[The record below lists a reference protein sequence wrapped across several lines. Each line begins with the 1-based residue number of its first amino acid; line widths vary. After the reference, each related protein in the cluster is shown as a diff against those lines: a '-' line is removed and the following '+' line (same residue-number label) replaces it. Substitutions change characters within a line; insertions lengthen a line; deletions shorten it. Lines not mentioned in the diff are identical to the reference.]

1 MIEVVILG
9 AGNVAFHLFRA
20 FSEAE
25 NTRVIQVY
33 NHLEENLN
41 YFKDYTNTTNRISDL
56 KSADFYLLA
65 LKDDVIADVAHNLKD
80 LPGIVLHTSGAVSLN
95 ALENLSNFGVFYP
108 LQTFSKNKLVDF
120 GEIPVCIEA
129 NSAENLEK
137 IKKLALEITKNVR
150 EVNSEQRKAL
160 HLAAVFVN
168 NFSNHLYTLGA
179 EICEKNQVDFSIL
192 RPLIKETAS
201 KIESLAPKDAQ
212 TGPAIRN
219 DQKTIEAHLRLLPKK
234 NKDIYSILTQS
245 IQDFHGKKL

>member
-137 IKKLALEITKNVR
+137 IKKLTLEITKDVR

>member
-1 MIEVVILG
+1 VVILG

-137 IKKLALEITKNVR
+137 IKKLALEITKDVR

>member
-9 AGNVAFHLFRA
+9 AGNVAFHLFKA

-33 NHLEENLN
+33 NHREENLS
-41 YFKDYTNTTNRISDL
+41 YFKDYTNITNRISDL
-56 KSADFYLLA
+56 KVADFYLLA
-65 LKDDVIADVAHNLKD
+65 LKDDVIADVAHNLKN
-80 LPGIVLHTSGAVSLN
+80 LPGLVLHTSGAVSLN

-120 GEIPVCIEA
+120 AEIPVCIEA

-137 IKKLALEITKNVR
+137 IKKLALEITKDVR

-160 HLAAVFVN
+160 HLAAIFVN

-179 EICEKNQVDFSIL
+179 EICENNQVDFSIL

-201 KIESLAPKDAQ
+201 KIESLTPKDAQ

>member
-1 MIEVVILG
+1 MIKVVILG
-9 AGNVAFHLFRA
+9 AGNVASHLFMV
-20 FSEAE
+20 FSKAE
-25 NTRVIQVY
+25 NLRIIQVY
-33 NHLEENLN
+33 NHRKEKLK
-41 YFKDYTNTTNRISDL
+41 YFEDHTNTTNNISDL
-56 KSADFYLLA
+56 KPSDYYVIA
-65 LKDDVIADVAHNLKD
+65 LKDDVIPEVVENLKD
-80 LPGIVLHTSGAVSLN
+80 RSGIVLHTSGAVNLTV
-95 ALENLSNFGVFYP
+95 LECLSNFGVFYP
-108 LQTFSKNKLVDF
+108 LQTFSKNRPVDF
-120 GEIPVCIEA
+120 AEIPVCIEA

-137 IKKLALEITKNVR
+137 IKKLALEITKDVR

-219 DQKTIEAHLRLLPKK
+219 DQKTIEAHLRLLPNK

>member
-65 LKDDVIADVAHNLKD
+65 LKDDVIADVAHNLKN
-80 LPGIVLHTSGAVSLN
+80 LPGLVLHTSGAVSLN

-137 IKKLALEITKNVR
+137 IKKLTLEITKDVR

>member
-137 IKKLALEITKNVR
+137 IKKLALEITKDVR

>member
-9 AGNVAFHLFRA
+9 AGNVSFHLFKA

-95 ALENLSNFGVFYP
+95 ALEILSNFGVFYP

-137 IKKLALEITKNVR
+137 IKKLALEITKDVR

>member
-33 NHLEENLN
+33 NHREENLN

-56 KSADFYLLA
+56 KAADFYLLA

-80 LPGIVLHTSGAVSLN
+80 LPGMVLHTSGAVSLN

-108 LQTFSKNKLVDF
+108 LQTFSKNKSVDF
-120 GEIPVCIEA
+120 AEIPVCIEA
-129 NSAENLEK
+129 NSAEILEK
-137 IKKLALEITKNVR
+137 IKKLALEITKDVR